1 MSSELQFER
10 LTKAAVAFSYMSSV
24 AKVRIF
30 LHIPMLFADYLMDSY
45 SLCFKIQRSCLKG
58 GAIISRLYTPDSN
71 LMFI

>member
-30 LHIPMLFADYLMDSY
+30 LHIPMLFADYLMDSLLFFVRGLDL
-45 SLCFKIQRSCLKG
+45 SLLVFILLRITFLSH
-58 GAIISRLYTPDSN
+58 N
-71 LMFI
+71 LEP